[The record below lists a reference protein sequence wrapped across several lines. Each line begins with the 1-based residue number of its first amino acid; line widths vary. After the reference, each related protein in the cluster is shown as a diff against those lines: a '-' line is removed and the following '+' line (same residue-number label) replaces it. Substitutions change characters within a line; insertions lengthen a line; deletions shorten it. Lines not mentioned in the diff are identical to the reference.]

1 MATIGIIGTGWGARV
16 QVPTFREAGLS
27 VVAIAGHNRERTRGV
42 AGELGVR
49 AHEDWREVV
58 ASPDVD
64 LVSIVTPPSEHH
76 EMALA
81 ALEAG
86 KHVLLEK
93 PTAMNAAEAEE
104 LVSAARAHPDRIA
117 LIDHEL
123 RFLPSWRKAR
133 ERLAGEIGGIRYAEV
148 RYSSPARGDRKREW
162 NWWADATRGGGVWG
176 AVGSHFVD
184 ALRYFGMEI
193 EAASAMMRSTIESR
207 PFGDTT
213 RAVTADDFGTV
224 DLRLRGGAVATMLFS
239 AVAAGPDESSALTI
253 HGERGAMRF
262 IGEEVQLSTSR
273 APYATMAGGPM
284 PARPGNSHGGAFGTG
299 TLHLGHALR
308 AALDEGDRQ
317 ALSPAATFEDGLM
330 QQRVLD
336 AARKSAA
343 DGGWVR
349 V

>member
-1 MATIGIIGTGWGARV
+1 
-16 QVPTFREAGLS
+16 
-27 VVAIAGHNRERTRGV
+27 
-42 AGELGVR
+42 
-49 AHEDWREVV
+49 
-58 ASPDVD
+58 
-64 LVSIVTPPSEHH
+64 
-76 EMALA
+76 MALA
-81 ALEAG
+81 ALQAG

-93 PTAMNAAEAEE
+93 PTAMNASEAEE
-104 LVSAARAHPDRIA
+104 LVSAARAHPDRLA

-123 RFLPSWRKAR
+123 RFLPSWREAR
-133 ERLAGEIGGIRYAEV
+133 ERLAGEIGDIRYAEV
-148 RYSSPARGDRKREW
+148 RYSSPARGDRQREW

-176 AVGSHFVD
+176 AVGSHFID

-193 EAASAMMRSTIESR
+193 ESANAMMRSTIETR

-262 IGEEVQLSTSR
+262 IGEEVQLSTNR
-273 APYATMAGGPM
+273 APYTTMAGNPM
-284 PARPGNSHGGAFGTG
+284 PARPGNSHGGAFGSG

-308 AALDEGDRQ
+308 AALDEGDRE

-336 AARKSAA
+336 AARKSAR
-343 DGGWVR
+343 DGGWVE